1 MHPNVEAAKQMTTGM
16 TIQRRVAGAHTRAHG
31 PLVWQRTGTVGT
43 ELVLRDG
50 TAPGVVTGS
59 VVVGGR
65 QPYTSRWHADLDG
78 AWRVRALTVTTEGS
92 GWRRNL
98 ALSRTGEGSWT
109 CGAEESG
116 SIDAPPAGVDHPSR
130 LDGGAVVL
138 LADSPIF
145 LTWAMRALRLSAESG
160 PATAPVIR
168 VRMPWLAVSPGESS
182 FRRVTESKLR
192 VAGDGPAVAYD
203 LDAEGIVTY
212 QPGRLRIAH

>member
-1 MHPNVEAAKQMTTGM
+1 MHPDIEADQVTTG
-16 TIQRRVAGAHTRAHG
+16 TAATQRRVAEARTHG

-50 TAPGVVTGS
+50 VAPGVVTGS
-59 VVVGGR
+59 IIVGGR

-98 ALSRTGEGSWT
+98 ALSRTASGAWA

-116 SIDAPPAGVDHPSR
+116 TVDGPPAGVDDPAR
-130 LDGGAVVL
+130 LDGGAVLL

-145 LTWAMRALRLSAESG
+145 LTWAMRALRLGAGSG
-160 PATAPVIR
+160 PATAPVLR
-168 VRMPWLAVSPGESS
+168 VRMPWLTVVPAASS
-182 FRRVTESKLR
+182 FHRVSEHRLRVT
-192 VAGDGPAVAYD
+192 GDGPAVAYD

-212 QPGRLRIAH
+212 QAGRLRIAH